1 MRELIVLQRLLL
13 RYQKTRTVLY
23 LFKKN
28 TMLLKSFNRATLRLV
43 TTRNNDNSMDL
54 LQVLCRQHDVVSSQK
69 PLQSIE
75 QRAKWSDN
83 LISDLIAK
91 LIPIPTH
98 NVEDIGTNSGVDE
111 GITAMLLMKVTICF
125 LEMKKIG
132 KSYIKFLYNKILRHV
147 WHLLVSLR

>member
-1 MRELIVLQRLLL
+1 MRKLIILQRLLP
-13 RYQKTRTVLY
+13 RYQKTITVLY
-23 LFKKN
+23 LFKKQN
-28 TMLLKSFNRATLRLV
+28 VINLNRAMLARLV